1 MTSNKKLTPLS
12 DHLCF
17 SLYTTSRA
25 IQRLYTPSLEK
36 HHLTYP
42 QYLILVSLYDLGKIS
57 VKRIGEELDLASNT
71 LTPLLKRMEQRGLV
85 KRERSNED
93 ERVVLLTITDLGKK
107 IREEAYDLPQILL
120 NKSRLSDQEWDNLTE
135 LLQKLYQDT
144 QQK

>member
-1 MTSNKKLTPLS
+1 MTQNKNLTPLS

-17 SLYTTSRA
+17 SLYATSRA
-25 IQRLYTPSLEK
+25 IQRLYAPSLEK

-71 LTPLLKRMEQRGLV
+71 LTPLLKRMEQHGLV

-93 ERVVLLTITDLGKK
+93 ERVVLLTITELGKQV
-107 IREEAYDLPQILL
+107 REDAYDLPQILL
-120 NKSRLSDQEWDNLTE
+120 NKSQLSEEEWNDLTH
-135 LLQKLYQDT
+135 LLEKLYQDT
-144 QQK
+144 KS